1 MTGSD
6 FPGSTER
13 PWKKVSLPDSV
24 SLESPRA
31 RGLVILLCQD
41 RELDKTFAS
50 MKTNLLGPLNADL
63 ALFGTE
69 SEASSGIDYAHK
81 WSFPEP
87 SDWTQEILNIGIS
100 AEWLGRLAAL
110 HPSFLGG
117 IHLHPEKSPAGQKTG
132 SGAIILFWR
141 YLLGKTLSESRALDH
156 YDWFV
161 ITRSDFTWASPFP
174 PIENLNPNKI
184 YFLNGEKYGG
194 VSDRFILFHRNSL
207 SSVAAVCDEL
217 FENPERVYERLR
229 HLPSINPEVFLNVEW
244 GNLGVMERAK
254 FLPYIAFSIR
264 SASGTSRWQMG
275 SWNEELGVFVKYRNE
290 YRQARSFAKLINQP
304 NHWGR
309 FPQGSPSLRL
319 LAATALFRLGT
330 TANSMASVRNVRKR
344 LRRVFRRVL
353 RPSATSGRKP

>member
-1 MTGSD
+1 M
-6 FPGSTER
+6 
-13 PWKKVSLPDSV
+13 PDSV
-24 SLESPRA
+24 SLKSPRE

-41 RELDKTFAS
+41 RELDKTFGS
-50 MKTNLLGPLNADL
+50 LNKNLLGPLNADL

-69 SEASSGIDYAHK
+69 SEASRGIDYAHK
-81 WSFPEP
+81 WSYPEP
-87 SDWTQEILNIGIS
+87 SDWTQEILNVGIS

-117 IHLHPEKSPAGQKTG
+117 IHLGTQTSHAGQKTG

-141 YLLGKTLSESRALDH
+141 YLLGKTLSESRELDD

-174 PIENLNPNKI
+174 PIENFDPHKI
-184 YFLNGEKYGG
+184 YFLDGEKYGG

-207 SSVAAVCDEL
+207 SSVVAICDEL
-217 FENPERVYERLR
+217 FETPERVYERLR
-229 HLPSINPEVFLNVEW
+229 NLSSINPEVFLSVEW
-244 GNLGVMERAK
+244 GNLGVMERAC

-275 SWNEELGVFVKYRNE
+275 SWNDKLGFFVKYRNE
-290 YRQARSFAKLINQP
+290 YRQAKSFAKFIRKP

-309 FPQGSPSLRL
+309 FPQGFPSLRL
-319 LAATALFRLGT
+319 LAATVLFRLE
-330 TANSMASVRNVRKR
+330 TAAESVGFVNQARKG
-344 LRRVFRRVL
+344 LRRIHRLVV
-353 RPSATSGRKP
+353 RPSATSGWKP